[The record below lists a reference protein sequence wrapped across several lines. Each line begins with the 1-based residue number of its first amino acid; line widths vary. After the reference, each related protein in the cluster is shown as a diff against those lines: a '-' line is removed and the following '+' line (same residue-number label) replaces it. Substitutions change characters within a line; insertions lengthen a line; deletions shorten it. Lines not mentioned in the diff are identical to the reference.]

1 MRKRKKN
8 QHHPPINLPGLL
20 VTHAQKR
27 FMELSVDLLYFSPKT
42 LYIALCMAI
51 YSMSEF
57 PCNCKLQAELHQGPR
72 SGFVHHYFSSTG
84 FGG

>member
-20 VTHAQKR
+20 VTHAQKG

-51 YSMSEF
+51 
-57 PCNCKLQAELHQGPR
+57 
-72 SGFVHHYFSSTG
+72 
-84 FGG
+84 

>member
-8 QHHPPINLPGLL
+8 QHHPPINLPGL
-20 VTHAQKR
+20 VTHAQKG

-51 YSMSEF
+51 
-57 PCNCKLQAELHQGPR
+57 
-72 SGFVHHYFSSTG
+72 
-84 FGG
+84 